1 MGDTIRAVSY
11 HHSAKHTA
19 KITKLGIRKMQPDS
33 TTNLVRG
40 EYTPSI
46 GSQQDLPEY
55 SPPDPPPRY
64 KSATAGVSKNPLKRL
79 STALKNEP
87 EEIKALQGM
96 TLEEIKAHNMEV
108 MERHVKK

>member
-1 MGDTIRAVSY
+1 VLYLIITVQNTPQKKKKKNKFGDKT
-11 HHSAKHTA
+11 
-19 KITKLGIRKMQPDS
+19 RKMQSDS
-33 TTNLVRG
+33 TTNLVRR

-46 GSQQDLPEY
+46 MSQQDLPEY

-79 STALKNEP
+79 GTALKNEL

-96 TLEEIKAHNMEV
+96 TLEQIKAHNMEV